1 LADPDFLSVQLWKI
15 SVLTSRNFTGNSE
28 GGGRKL
34 KCLKK
39 RMKLKWNFQRGG
51 GQNKRENLSEQ
62 DTLFQEEGSYGLVG
76 QPVISV

>member
-1 LADPDFLSVQLWKI
+1 M
-15 SVLTSRNFTGNSE
+15 
-28 GGGRKL
+28 

-62 DTLFQEEGSYGLVG
+62 DTFFQEEGSHGFVG
-76 QPVISV
+76 QSVISV

>member
-1 LADPDFLSVQLWKI
+1 MCSYGKYLYLPQGI
-15 SVLTSRNFTGNSE
+15 SLEILR